1 MSMLDSKSQAMLV
14 TEMRKSLAESI
25 MRNSTLTESQQVES
39 LNFVSENATYEQL
52 LNLTMN
58 PLRESKY
65 LPSYVLEGAVAI
77 ASSACMT
84 GRKVIGPNAIAE
96 GAMRLQ
102 KKTGAVITESMLD
115 AALELA
121 KSNGLKIVGNC
132 LHESFKI
139 VKEAAEKP
147 VLSKKAQALAESVVQ
162 KKTLTEGAK
171 DIAKK
176 VFGVN
181 NIKKAKEAGKSL
193 KLAKDYTNQK
203 LKSGISLSAGEKEN
217 LKNLKKEI
225 GKEVGKAALK
235 IGGIAAG
242 TVAAGVGT
250 KKALKKKD
258 KKNSK

>member
-25 MRNSTLTESQQVES
+25 MRNATLTESQQVES

-121 KSNGLKIVGNC
+121 KGNGLKIVGNC
-132 LHESFKI
+132 LQESFKI

-147 VLSKKAQALAESVVQ
+147 VLSKKAQALAESVIQ
-162 KKTLTEGAK
+162 KKT
-171 DIAKK
+171 
-176 VFGVN
+176 
-181 NIKKAKEAGKSL
+181 
-193 KLAKDYTNQK
+193 
-203 LKSGISLSAGEKEN
+203 
-217 LKNLKKEI
+217 
-225 GKEVGKAALK
+225 
-235 IGGIAAG
+235 
-242 TVAAGVGT
+242 
-250 KKALKKKD
+250 
-258 KKNSK
+258 SK